1 MSQSALSLTARNLG
15 KRHGRSWIWR
25 GVECNLEAGG
35 TLALLGSNGS
45 GKSSLL
51 RILCGF
57 DAASEGQLDWTLGSF
72 TPTRDML
79 PRHIA
84 YCAPD
89 QALIQ
94 DFTVEEHMAFHRAC
108 RIPSGTFT
116 LEDLLDIA
124 MLKEKANRRVSA
136 LSSGMRQ
143 RLALTLAFTTPSDA
157 LFLDEPTSH
166 LDDQGKEWYRNL
178 IAAHRG
184 GRTLVV
190 ASNHDAEEVPSG
202 ADSVT
207 LGLNG

>member
-1 MSQSALSLTARNLG
+1 MSQPALSLTARNLG

-45 GKSSLL
+45 GK
-51 RILCGF
+51 
-57 DAASEGQLDWTLGSF
+57 AASCASCVASMPPSEGQLDWTLGGL
-72 TPTRDML
+72 TPTRDTL
-79 PRHIA
+79 PGHIA

-108 RIPSGTFT
+108 RIPSNAFT
-116 LEDLLDIA
+116 LADLLDIA
-124 MLKEKANRRVSA
+124 MLKEKGQPEGECPQLWHAPTAGLDLGIHHAFRCTVPRRAHLPLGRPRQGMVSKPDRSA
-136 LSSGMRQ
+136 PR
-143 RLALTLAFTTPSDA
+143 RP
-157 LFLDEPTSH
+157 H
-166 LDDQGKEWYRNL
+166 
-178 IAAHRG
+178 
-184 GRTLVV
+184 LVV

>member
-1 MSQSALSLTARNLG
+1 MLQSALSLTARNLG
-15 KRHGRSWIWR
+15 KRHGRSWTWR
-25 GVECNLEAGG
+25 GVDCDIQAGG
-35 TLALLGSNGS
+35 TMALLGSNGS

-57 DAASEGQLDWTLGSF
+57 DAASEGQLDWTIGDWAPS
-72 TPTRDML
+72 REML
-79 PRHIA
+79 PGHIA

-94 DFTVEEHMAFHRAC
+94 DFTVEEHIAFHRAC
-108 RIPSGTFT
+108 RTPSSEFT
-116 LEDLLDIA
+116 PGDLLGIA
-124 MLKEKANRRVSA
+124 MLEGKGKRRVSA

-143 RLALTLAFTTPSDA
+143 RLALTLAFTTPSAA

-166 LDDQGKEWYRNL
+166 LDDHGREWYRNL
-178 IAAHRG
+178 IVAHRG

-207 LGLNG
+207 LGLNS